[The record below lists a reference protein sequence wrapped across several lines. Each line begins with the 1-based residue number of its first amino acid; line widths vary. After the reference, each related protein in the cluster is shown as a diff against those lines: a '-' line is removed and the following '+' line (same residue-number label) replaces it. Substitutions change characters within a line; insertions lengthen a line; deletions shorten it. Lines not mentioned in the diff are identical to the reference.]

1 MHHELNLF
9 SFVTFSGDNTD
20 EMTQKKRKT
29 DHSDSMEAFPKKTTF
44 LPQSK
49 GMILYSFASLWF
61 RVFYLLNDTV
71 LCLYFPILV
80 QMFEC
85 VILGYEGAKRKNSL
99 TPSERSSRNCQG
111 NGDDRKSPCSTRE
124 IPVPSRPDMMSPTSG
139 RTTRRDRET
148 PSRSISRD
156 HELPGWSDTS
166 PSRDGGN
173 SGRSPIHL
181 QRYET
186 RSPIFENTPASRLPS
201 PSDSVFSRPTRY

>member
-1 MHHELNLF
+1 
-9 SFVTFSGDNTD
+9 
-20 EMTQKKRKT
+20 MTVIKIESYHVYIFITNFKCT
-29 DHSDSMEAFPKKTTF
+29 EYILDHFE
-44 LPQSK
+44 
-49 GMILYSFASLWF
+49 
-61 RVFYLLNDTV
+61 NDD
-71 LCLYFPILV
+71 PP
-80 QMFEC
+80 
-85 VILGYEGAKRKNSL
+85 
-99 TPSERSSRNCQG
+99 PSRPERSSRKCQG

-124 IPVPSRPDMMSPTSG
+124 IPVPSRHDMMSPTSG